1 MMKKYFYSL
10 FAAAA
15 MLTGM
20 TSCAEDAVVENASD
34 NEVEVTFTTTLE
46 GATKSRAI
54 GDGETAKYLYFGAY
68 LHDGTEKTYLANLQ
82 PTNQPEGG
90 HIQFADKTATV
101 KLRLVKG
108 QTYSFFFWAQS
119 TEDETYYEV
128 KFADKKVNVVY
139 KDADENTEGL
149 QAVIDAN
156 DEGRDAFWTVESF
169 TVNGPLT
176 ETITLKRPFAQ
187 VNVGIPEGE
196 LAEAKLAGVTLTNSA
211 FHFEEVAT
219 TLNVFDGTV
228 SNPVE
233 VTYTTAAI
241 PEKTQ
246 DPEEGDL
253 KNVDEVNYEYIAMNY
268 ILVNDVTEG
277 GKGQNKFVMNKAD
290 FTLYDGTKL
299 VKTYNVPNLPV
310 QRNWRTNIIGSVMAD
325 ANFTIV
331 IDPIFTDDYNYP
343 DGLAQEIEYAA
354 LNGGKVTLTED
365 VTLAKNLTVKGN
377 LVIDLNGKTLTYDA
391 SEALKEGESESER
404 AIMFRVDGSLT
415 LEGTGAIEANGYVAS
430 ANEGGVIK
438 VNGNASYN
446 SKTFTTF
453 QANGGKVY
461 INNGRHEVKGDDTYG
476 TKFTLN
482 HIDNQRDKG
491 LIEVTGGTF
500 VNFDPANNAA
510 EGAGTNFV
518 KKGYASYARTE
529 GTTTLYEVKPAT
541 GKLTLGE
548 DAVITS
554 LVVPEGESLELDL
567 GGKKLTVQNNG
578 LVNYGT
584 MVVKN
589 GTIDSEATEASRRN
603 IYNYG
608 TMTIN
613 GVTFDQKYDQ
623 KGAAINNEGKMV
635 IETATVTSKY
645 YAIWNSGAEAEL
657 TINGGTYTATTYTG
671 QNWAYCVN
679 NQNGAK
685 LTVNGGTFS
694 CDHGVVACTSGATAQ
709 LNKGIFES
717 KDVTGVSSHV
727 LYAEGNGSSI
737 IYDADECTLTG
748 TSKTYTG
755 TGGSIIAIHASAD
768 AVEIAENLQKGE
780 NVTLNADVT
789 INATL
794 TLKGGILDGAGNT
807 LSNSTKTYVVN
818 VDNGGIVKNLTVDSG
833 SRGFVGTDIAADLVM
848 DNVHISGVGYPIN
861 IQATPNYTAAHKLTV
876 TNSTLIG
883 WTSYTGLVS
892 AEFTNC
898 TFGIG
903 TYYQNATSPAWDGNL
918 KPYVSTTLKNCSFE
932 NGFNIDLTALKDGEK
947 VTFDQCKVG
956 VTVITA
962 DNFATLLKY
971 DGVLTATNV
980 EFK

>member
-46 GATKSRAI
+46 GAAQSRAI

-68 LHDGTEKTYLANLQ
+68 LHEGTEKTYLPNLL

-119 TEDETYYEV
+119 TEDKTYYDV
-128 KFADKKVNVVY
+128 NFAEKKVNVVY
-139 KDADENTEGL
+139 KDADENTAGL

-156 DEGRDAFWTVESF
+156 DEKRDAFWTVQSF
-169 TVNGPLT
+169 EVNGPLT

-196 LAEAKLAGVTLTNSA
+196 LAEAKKAGVNLTNSA

-233 VTYTTAAI
+233 VTYTTAGI

-268 ILVNDVTEG
+268 ILVNDATEG
-277 GKGQNKFVMNKAD
+277 GKGQNKFVMNNAD

-343 DGLAQEIEYAA
+343 DGLAQEIEYAS

-365 VTLAKNLTVKGN
+365 VTLVKNLTVAGN

-391 SEALKEGESESER
+391 PEGTTDEEKKAR

-415 LEGTGAIEANGYVAS
+415 FEGTGAVDANGYVAS
-430 ANEGGVIK
+430 ANAGGVIK
-438 VNGNASYN
+438 VNGNANYY
-446 SKTFTTF
+446 SKGVTVF
-453 QANGGKVY
+453 QANGGKVHV
-461 INNGRHEVKGDDTYG
+461 NGGRYEVKGNDTYG
-476 TKFTLN
+476 TKFVLN
-482 HIDNQRDKG
+482 HVDSQRDNG

-510 EGAGTNFV
+510 EGTGTNFV

-529 GTTTLYEVKPAT
+529 GTTALYEVKPAT
-541 GKLTLGE
+541 GKLKLGE

-554 LVVPEGESLELDL
+554 LIVPEGESLELDL
-567 GGKKLTVQNNG
+567 GGKKLTVLNNG

-589 GTIDSEATEASRRN
+589 GEIISEAVEASRRN

-608 TMTIN
+608 TMTID

-671 QNWAYCVN
+671 ANWAYCVS

-694 CDHGVVACTSGATAQ
+694 CDHGVVSCVSGATAQ
-709 LNKGIFES
+709 LNKGTFECRG
-717 KDVTGVSSHV
+717 VAGVSSHV

-737 IYDADECTLTG
+737 VYDVDECTLTG
-748 TSKTYTG
+748 ASKTYTG
-755 TGGSIIAIHASAD
+755 TGASIVAVNVSAD
-768 AVEIAENLQKGE
+768 VTEIAADLKNGE

-789 INATL
+789 VDATL

-807 LSNSTKTYVVN
+807 ISNSTKTYVVN
-818 VDNGGIVKNLTVDSG
+818 VDNGGVVKNLTIDSG
-833 SRGFVGTDIAADLVM
+833 SRGFVGTDIAENLVM

-861 IQATPNYTAAHKLTV
+861 IQANTGYTAAYTLTV

-883 WTSYTGLVS
+883 WTSYTGLLS
-892 AEFTNC
+892 TNFTDC

-903 TYYQNATSPAWDGNL
+903 TYYQSTTYPTWDGTL
-918 KPYVSTTLKNCSFE
+918 KPYVTTTLKDCSFE
-932 NGFNIDLTALKDGEK
+932 NGFCIDLSALKDGEK

-956 VTVITA
+956 ATVITKE
-962 DNFATLLKY
+962 NFATLLKY
-971 DGVLTATNV
+971 DGILTATNV